1 MSITSLG
8 ILRNSEE
15 KHNRGDVKSL
25 HGLAICFCP
34 PVLINS
40 LDMRWLK
47 RIAAAVVMVYLAI
60 AAVVWMVVSL
70 PPARFA
76 AIMSKLPTSG
86 NPGPLFM
93 IIPIGPL
100 MMLARAGHLHS
111 GDPAPDFRL
120 RVLHSQETVQ
130 LASFRDR
137 KPVALIFGSY
147 T

>member
-1 MSITSLG
+1 
-8 ILRNSEE
+8 
-15 KHNRGDVKSL
+15 
-25 HGLAICFCP
+25 
-34 PVLINS
+34 
-40 LDMRWLK
+40 MRWLK
-47 RIAAAVVMVYLAI
+47 RIAAGLVIAYLAL
-60 AAVVWMVVSL
+60 AAVVWVVVSL

-76 AIMSKLPTSG
+76 AIMSKLPTSE

-100 MMLARAGHLHS
+100 MMLARSGHLHS
-111 GDPAPDFRL
+111 GDLAPDFRL

-130 LASFRDR
+130 LASFRGR